1 MLADEPTGSLD
12 TVSGDEIIK
21 IFQNLNKEGK
31 TIILVTHE
39 SYIAHHARRIIHLKD
54 GLIEEDKINNDL

>member
-1 MLADEPTGSLD
+1 LLADEPTGSLD

-39 SYIAHHARRIIHLKD
+39 SYIAHHARRIIYLKD
-54 GLIEEDKINNDL
+54 GLIEEDKINNAL